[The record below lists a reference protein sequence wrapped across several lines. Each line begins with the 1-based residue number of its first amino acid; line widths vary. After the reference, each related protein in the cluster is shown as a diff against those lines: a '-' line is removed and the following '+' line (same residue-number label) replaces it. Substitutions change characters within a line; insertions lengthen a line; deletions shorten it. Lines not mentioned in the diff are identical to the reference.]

1 MEFREQVIERRGHP
15 DADAALLRAD
25 IEDPDHIECTGASRS
40 GARVAWLDGGRGG
53 QKTDYELEVH
63 QVSDGDKI
71 GGARPD
77 FAFVRGSTVVTLT
90 EVSAQ

>member
-1 MEFREQVIERRGHP
+1 MQFKEQTIERRGHP

-25 IEDPDHIECTGASRS
+25 IEDRDHIEVTGASRM
-40 GARVAWLDGGRGG
+40 GARVAWLDSGGEP
-53 QKTDYELEVH
+53 TDYRLEVH

-90 EVSAQ
+90 EVSA